1 MDKHFSA
8 PSAMDQALYK
18 IMDELCQHDEIL
30 RDSLLAQAAIVATLK
45 EFPDLHAAYKRH
57 YEAKAMNGSLES
69 FDLHMKE
76 MQQLRERLRQIVGD
90 TDSHPL

>member
-1 MDKHFSA
+1 MPTPEPVRNPAAVELGRLGGRVVLWLGPLHSA
-8 PSAMDQALYK
+8 
-18 IMDELCQHDEIL
+18 L
-30 RDSLLAQAAIVATLK
+30 RSGRRSQRRQL
-45 EFPDLHAAYKRH
+45 DLHAAYKRH

-76 MQQLRERLRQIVGD
+76 MQQLRERLRQIVGN

>member
-1 MDKHFSA
+1 MNKNFSA
-8 PSAMDQALYK
+8 PTALDQALYR
-18 IMDELCQHDEIL
+18 IIGELCQHDEIL

-45 EFPDLHAAYKRH
+45 EYPDLHAAYKRH
-57 YEAKAMNGSLES
+57 YEAKAIDGSLDS

-76 MQQLRERLRQIVGD
+76 MQKLRERLRQIVGD